1 MWPEPLA
8 PCKLAPLI
16 CLSPILTCRYPPSPQ
31 VSSVSFVGLQLY
43 WLSLFVRI
51 SLAESKRA
59 KRKEAKKSQ
68 KALAE
73 DA

>member
-1 MWPEPLA
+1 
-8 PCKLAPLI
+8 
-16 CLSPILTCRYPPSPQ
+16 
-31 VSSVSFVGLQLY
+31 VGLQLY

-59 KRKEAKKSQ
+59 KRKEAKQSQ